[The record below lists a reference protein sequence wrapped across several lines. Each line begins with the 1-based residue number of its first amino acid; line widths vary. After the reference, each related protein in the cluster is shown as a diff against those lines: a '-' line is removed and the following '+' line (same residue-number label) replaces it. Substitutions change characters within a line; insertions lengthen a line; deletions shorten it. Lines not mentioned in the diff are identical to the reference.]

1 MNLEVTNVNV
11 PREQEEILTTPDVLD
26 LEEQN
31 VMMIMIVLDNWHV
44 RTMSV
49 SIPAAH
55 CLVEKK
61 PSVFLSDMPLGVD
74 ARVDTPRTRTLE
86 NVSANVKA

>member
-1 MNLEVTNVNV
+1 MNLEAINVNV
-11 PREQEEILTTPDVLD
+11 LRERGEILTQLVVLD

-31 VMMIMIVLDNWHV
+31 VMKTMIVQDNWHV

-49 SIPAAH
+49 SILAAH

-61 PSVFLSDMPLGVD
+61 PSVFLRDMLPGVD
-74 ARVDTPRTRTLE
+74 AKVDTQRTRTQE
-86 NVSANVKA
+86 NVLANVKA